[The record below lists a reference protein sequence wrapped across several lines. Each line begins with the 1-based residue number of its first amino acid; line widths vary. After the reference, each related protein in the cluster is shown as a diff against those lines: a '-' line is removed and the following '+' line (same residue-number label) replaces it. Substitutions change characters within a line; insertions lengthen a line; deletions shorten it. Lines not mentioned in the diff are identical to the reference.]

1 MNFPELNRAA
11 REIAD
16 RIEKM
21 NANIEWL
28 KSDTE
33 KQFQNPSQ
41 QPSSQSSAKS
51 QKQELTLA
59 DIKEQ
64 LKLRREEFLN
74 EAFAELDKQ
83 FPSQLYENQTK
94 KLPSPPP
101 LATHEE
107 MLEMFK
113 KGDSTDSIFLR
124 FQGVN

>member
-11 REIAD
+11 REMAD

-21 NANIEWL
+21 NANIE
-28 KSDTE
+28 
-33 KQFQNPSQ
+33 KQFQKPSQ

-51 QKQELTLA
+51 QKQEVTLA

-64 LKLRREEFLN
+64 FNLRREEFIN
-74 EAFAELDKQ
+74 KAIAELDKQ
-83 FPSQLYENQTK
+83 FPTQLYENQTK

-107 MLEMFK
+107 MLEMFIQ
-113 KGDSTDSIFLR
+113 KGQL
-124 FQGVN
+124 N